1 MTQKETLQK
10 LKMDLEVRGRSPDTV
25 KDYLYKVGAFQ
36 DYFCKAAEELGEAEI
51 TEFLHQLITKKQLH
65 TNSVNV
71 YNSAIRFVYLVTL
84 NRNINV
90 RQIPRIK
97 QTRSLPVLPTKEE
110 LSYLF
115 YLAGESSRNRALF
128 MTISGSGLRLSEAA
142 NLKVSDI
149 DSEQGRIFVRSGKG
163 NRDRYAILPN
173 KTLEALREYWK
184 HSQPKEWL
192 FITKHGTK
200 MTERG
205 IQDTWKSIVKRSGI
219 PKRITV
225 HTLRHCFATHLLNEG
240 NNVFAIKR
248 LLGHVRID
256 TTTWYLQLSDSET
269 LKLKSPLDTMK
280 ERGDG

>member
-1 MTQKETLQK
+1 MTPKETLQK
-10 LKMDLEVRGRSPDTV
+10 LKIDLEVRGRSPDTV

-36 DYFCKAAEELGEAEI
+36 DYFGKAAEELGEAEI

-115 YLAGESSRNRALF
+115 YLAGESPRNRALF
-128 MTISGSGLRLSEAA
+128 MTIYGSGLRLSEVA

-163 NRDRYAILPN
+163 NRDRYAILPS

-269 LKLKSPLDTMK
+269 LKLKSPIDTMR
-280 ERGDG
+280 ERGDA